1 MSKKAWIS
9 GVVVAAVAVFGLVS
23 TAGERVAD
31 PINAKCPVGNKDID
45 AKQTTEV
52 KVAFCCGNCKAK
64 FEKDPTACIGKV
76 EKLPNEKCPVSG
88 KAVDTNA
95 TATVAVGF
103 CCGNCKGKFEKDPAS
118 FLSKIKGKEE
128 KK

>member
-1 MSKKAWIS
+1 MSKKAWMFGS
-9 GVVVAAVAVFGLVS
+9 VVAAVALFGVVA
-23 TAGERVAD
+23 TAGERETT
-31 PINAKCPVGNKDID
+31 PINEKCPVGGKAID
-45 AKQTTEV
+45 AKQFSEV

-88 KAVDTNA
+88 KAVDPNA
-95 TATVAVGF
+95 SATVAVGF

-118 FLSKIKGKEE
+118 FLSKIQAPE